1 MSAAPTAS
9 KHCGVPVAHPTA
21 PGYGLPMADWR
32 LWLAAAVTAAA
43 AAALLRHHVR
53 KARPTAGD
61 IWWATVPYARGRGAK
76 LRPCLVLLNHRRGTV
91 VLKITSQDKSH
102 RRDHV
107 LIPTRRWDPYAERDS
122 YLNLGEPI
130 LVQPAAF
137 QRRAGTASRS
147 VRRVVAARR
156 GLSRRDLLRLADRQA
171 ERLDGRIP
179 PGNRRGR
186 YQTRQNG

>member
-1 MSAAPTAS
+1 
-9 KHCGVPVAHPTA
+9 
-21 PGYGLPMADWR
+21 MADWR
-32 LWLAAAVTAAA
+32 LWLAAGLVAAA
-43 AAALLRHHVR
+43 GVALLRHR
-53 KARPTAGD
+53 LRTARPTAGD
-61 IWWATVPYARGRGAK
+61 IWWATVPFARGQGAK
-76 LRPCLVLLNHRRGTV
+76 LRPCLVLLNHRRGIV
-91 VLKITSQDKSH
+91 VLKITSRDKSH

-130 LVQPAAF
+130 LVRRSAF

-147 VRRVVAARR
+147 MRRVVAARR
-156 GLSRRDLLRLADRQA
+156 GLGKRDLLRLADRQA
-171 ERLDGRIP
+171 ERPDGKGP